1 MSARKALAVAKWA
14 VSTKDER
21 RLREV
26 TAKHKPKGK
35 AAKSKDDSTAIVY
48 DIRPGESRVSQ
59 HGLGTRW

>member
-21 RLREV
+21 RLKEV
-26 TAKHKPKGK
+26 TAKSKGK
-35 AAKSKDDSTAIVY
+35 PAKSKENGTAIFY
-48 DIRPGESRVSQ
+48 NIRPGEARVSQ